1 MPTDLP
7 ADLPT
12 DEVAIHTRQ
21 KHALLEAYLRVW
33 TQNVGANWG
42 PNSPSLDI
50 YDLFAGTGQCVEH
63 EYRLDRWSG
72 TAMLSA
78 EQLKVYPSK
87 RKCVLFLNSWAEDPA
102 ERSRNF
108 EALATRIRAASLER
122 SNREVMLISKEFT
135 EALPV
140 ALETHDS
147 RKKYPSLWILDP
159 YAASDLPWEAVE
171 RITSQVGTYKN
182 KLGEIVSRR
191 PELFINFMTSSLQ
204 RNIHNLSMVTEA
216 LGCSTDEW
224 QGHLHQV
231 ESEGGTFLDAL
242 TTFYFSQLRTLYR
255 REPEAVLIPG
265 KDGNP
270 VSVIFIA
277 VDNPAAWYSIRKE
290 SIPHFEHWRAQKYNP
305 RKEWIRRRHKLD
317 RNLPEGQRQ
326 AGLEDGF
333 EEQGD

>member
-1 MPTDLP
+1 MSSDLSEN
-7 ADLPT
+7 LPV

-33 TQNVGANWG
+33 TQNVATNWG

-72 TAMLSA
+72 TALLSA

-87 RKCVLFLNSWAEDPA
+87 RKCILFLNSWAEDPS
-102 ERSRNF
+102 ERTRNF
-108 EALATRIRAASLER
+108 EALAERVRAAGLER
-122 SNREVMLISKEFT
+122 VNREVKLISE
-135 EALPV
+135 ELARSLPIALQS
-140 ALETHDS
+140 HYS
-147 RKKYPSLWILDP
+147 RMKYPSLWILDP
-159 YAASDLPWEAVE
+159 YAASDLPWQAVE
-171 RITSQVGTYKN
+171 RIASQVGTYKN
-182 KLGEIVSRR
+182 RFGDVVSRR

-204 RNIHNLSMVTEA
+204 RNIHKLSIVTKA
-216 LGCSTDEW
+216 LGCSSDEW
-224 QGHLHQV
+224 QDHLNQV

-242 TTFYFSQLRTLYR
+242 TTFYFSQLRALYR

-277 VDNPAAWYSIRKE
+277 VENPAAWYSIRKE
-290 SIPHFEHWRAQKYNP
+290 SIPRFEHWRAQKYTP
-305 RKEWIRRRHKLD
+305 RKEWVRRRHRLD
-317 RNLPEGQRQ
+317 RSLPKGQKQ

-333 EEQGD
+333 EERG